1 MKHTSEVCAAAI
13 VLLWPHPFLGQPQKP
28 RLLPTESTSRTVRA
42 IQSKLAEELSRE
54 TFPVDKARHKR
65 QFEHFKSTI
74 TGFVIAQLEA
84 EPEIEWWQLRGQLL
98 LVLGTKYEEQ
108 TPDHFHE
115 PPYVFRVMRSGKE
128 DPVVWALAY
137 KEDAFH
143 GFGGSRVIVESY
155 VVENGKARLAG
166 RGGTEMD
173 GHDLKAEQI
182 WNPLANS
189 TSILT
194 HGILQWSSGHALPA
208 AAVLYSVSPEG
219 VKTIWKFAAPALQ
232 LLGNDGMLFAIEYHD
247 EHRHTENLPSL
258 AVDVYSVDRNSEIP
272 YRVVH
277 QFPLFRKQ

>member
-1 MKHTSEVCAAAI
+1 MKYTLEVCTAAI
-13 VLLWPHPFLGQPQKP
+13 VLLWPHPFLGQPPKS
-28 RLLPTESTSRTVRA
+28 RLPPTESASRTVRA
-42 IQSKLAEELSRE
+42 IQSKLAVDLNRE
-54 TFPVDKARHKR
+54 TFESDKARHKR
-65 QFEHFKSTI
+65 QFEQLKNTI
-74 TGFVIAQLEA
+74 TSFVIAQLEA
-84 EPEIEWWQLRGQLL
+84 KPEIEWWQLRAQLI
-98 LVLGTKYEEQ
+98 LVLGTKYDEQ

-115 PPYVFRVMRSGKE
+115 PPYVFQAMQSGKE
-128 DPVVWALAY
+128 GPIVWALAY
-137 KEDAFH
+137 KEDAFY

-166 RGGTEMD
+166 RGGAEMD
-173 GHDLKAEQI
+173 GHDLKAERI

-219 VKTIWKFAAPALQ
+219 VKTIWKLAAPGLR

-258 AVDVYSVDRNSEIP
+258 TVDVYSVDRNSAIP

-277 QFPLFRKQ
+277 QIPVSRKQ